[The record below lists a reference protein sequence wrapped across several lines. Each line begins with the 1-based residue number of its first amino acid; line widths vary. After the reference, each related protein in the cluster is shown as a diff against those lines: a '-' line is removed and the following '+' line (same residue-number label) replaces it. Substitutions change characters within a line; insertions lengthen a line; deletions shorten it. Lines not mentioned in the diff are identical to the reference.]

1 MTKED
6 IRFSIIGVVGGL
18 VFGFL
23 VGNWTSPKSVTAPA
37 AGNPRETAAT
47 SVNAPRE
54 TELPPGHP
62 QVNPGETVPA
72 PPLPAA
78 PDSGATG
85 SAPTSTPASGEA
97 VALPSLEPLPAS
109 SKEERAEKKYK
120 NIQMLK
126 GLPADRIESIMFAF
140 KNSLGVDCTY
150 CHIKDQFEKD
160 DRPAKQTARKMI
172 ALTRDANAKLSM
184 PRVSCFTC
192 HRGHARPP
200 E

>member
-1 MTKED
+1 MTKDD
-6 IRFSIIGVVGGL
+6 ILYSVIGVGGGL
-18 VFGFL
+18 VLGFL
-23 VGNWTSPKSVTAPA
+23 IGNWSSPAVTAPHA
-37 AGNPRETAAT
+37 ATPRGETAAT

-54 TELPPGHP
+54 SELPPGHP

-72 PPLPAA
+72 PPLPAG
-78 PDSGATG
+78 SEGG
-85 SAPTSTPASGEA
+85 SAGGGSTSAAGGDA
-97 VALPSLEPLPAS
+97 VALPSLDPLPAS

-140 KNSLGVDCTY
+140 KNSLGVECTY

-172 ALTRDANAKLSM
+172 ALTRDANSKLSSA
-184 PRVSCFTC
+184 RVSCFTC
-192 HRGHARPP
+192 HRGHPRP
-200 E
+200 ED